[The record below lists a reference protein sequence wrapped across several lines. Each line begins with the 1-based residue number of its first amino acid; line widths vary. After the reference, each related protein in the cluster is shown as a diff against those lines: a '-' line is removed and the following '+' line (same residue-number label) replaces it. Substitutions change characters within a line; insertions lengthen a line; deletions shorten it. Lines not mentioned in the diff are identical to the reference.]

1 MGHSGPSFADSH
13 SADMPS
19 ASGAIHEAESRAA
32 FLLRLRSSGIRD
44 LALLRALEKVPR
56 ELFIPEGCAALANSD
71 LALPLECGQT
81 MTAPVLIAH
90 MIEKLSVLPRH
101 RVLEIGTGSGY
112 AAAVLSHIAREIVS
126 FERFASLAEPARG
139 RLAALRRD
147 NVLVVTGDGCA
158 VPPESGTFDR
168 ILLHGAC
175 REIPETLMQRLAVDG
190 LILYP
195 QDDEPQSLRILRRN
209 GEGWLQESLE
219 ETGQE
224 RGFFFQPLLQGAA
237 RSL

>member
-13 SADMPS
+13 CADAPL

-32 FLLRLRSSGIRD
+32 FLLRLRGSGIRD

-56 ELFIPEGCAALANSD
+56 ELFVPEGCAAFADSD
-71 LALPLECGQT
+71 LALPLGCGQT
-81 MTAPVLIAH
+81 MTAPVLIAQ

-101 RVLEIGTGSGY
+101 RILEIGTGSGY

-139 RLAALRRD
+139 RLASLRRD
-147 NVLVVTGDGCA
+147 NVLVVTGDGST
-158 VPPESGTFDR
+158 VPSESGIFDR
-168 ILLHGAC
+168 ILIHAAC
-175 REIPETLMQRLAVDG
+175 HNIPEALRQLLAADG

-195 QDDEPQSLRILRRN
+195 QDEEPQSLRILRRN
-209 GEGWLQESLE
+209 GEGWLQETLD